1 MSAKSL
7 KKQIRTIVNRKVI
20 KSNFGVQK
28 SIFITKSSKNQKYKN
43 QLQLTIIKS
52 IIPLIS
58 QTI

>member
-28 SIFITKSSKNQKYKN
+28 SIFLS
-43 QLQLTIIKS
+43 
-52 IIPLIS
+52 
-58 QTI
+58 